1 MIATDVLTPEIMG
14 RLDADA
20 ATARGLPG
28 RAYGAEFY
36 ELEQH
41 QVFPK
46 VWCTLALASD
56 VPNPGDVAPVEL
68 AGWPLLV
75 VRDAAAEIR
84 VFHNMCRHRAMRLVN
99 EPCNVGDVLS
109 CPWHAWR
116 YGLDGSLLASPRLG
130 GEREHRVEGF
140 APAALAGASAHGALA
155 RFRVRQHR
163 WTGTRIRHPY
173 CTAEGVVR
181 GLRFVRTGTR

>member
-1 MIATDVLTPEIMG
+1 MIATDVLTPEVMG
-14 RLDADA
+14 RLDGDA

-28 RAYGAEFY
+28 RAYGADFY

-46 VWCTLALASD
+46 VWCTLALSSD

-130 GEREHRVEGF
+130 GEREHR
-140 APAALAGASAHGALA
+140 AAREPGPGPSSPTVPRNVGPPRRLRRAVRRGAA
-155 RFRVRQHR
+155 RSR
-163 WTGTRIRHPY
+163 
-173 CTAEGVVR
+173 
-181 GLRFVRTGTR
+181 